1 MKKNNRFHVI
11 IAVVTI
17 AAAIASAVA
26 SAIVYFEKKKRDVK
40 ELENYLDGSI
50 M

>member
-17 AAAIASAVA
+17 AAVIASAVA
-26 SAIVYFEKKKRDVK
+26 SASVYFEKKKRDVK

>member
-1 MKKNNRFHVI
+1 MRKNNRFHVI
-11 IAVVTI
+11 IAVVAI
-17 AAAIASAVA
+17 AAVIASVVASAV
-26 SAIVYFEKKKRDVK
+26 VYFEKKKRDAK